1 MKGLKRKSS
10 SLPYPKAAKRAS
22 LRSRWQARKP
32 LGWAQLTHRK
42 IRLLVAITGV
52 AFSNIL
58 IFTQLGLKDML
69 FDGVTLVPDHL
80 QGDLFLVSAYA
91 PNIDRGNFPRIYLY
105 QADAVEGVRLA
116 SPLYIEFS
124 NWVNPDDLAQADR
137 DDEPDGFQLFPN
149 SVKILAFNPKQ
160 PVLDIPEVGEQ
171 IDRLSAPSAVLYDR
185 LGQDKLGPVVEQFE
199 AAGTVSTLM
208 SNQRVY
214 VAGLFSLGSTLFDNG
229 HVVMSDWSY
238 TQWYGQESLER
249 VSVGCLTLEPGADLE
264 VMRSRLEATLPPS
277 IKVLTQTEL
286 SAAEQA
292 FRASLPNGKVLN
304 FGAAMG
310 FIVGIVIVYQVLYT
324 DVSEHLPE
332 YATLKAI
339 GYADRTLLA
348 VVMQEAIILAVLGF
362 VPGYVASY
370 GVYQLLVIITRVPL
384 TMKTTVAA
392 QVFVLT
398 LVMCIVSGV
407 IAMNKLRSAD
417 PADVF

>member
-1 MKGLKRKSS
+1 MKQR
-10 SLPYPKAAKRAS
+10 AKR
-22 LRSRWQARKP
+22 RSRPLSRTIKTYWQARKP

-58 IFTQLGLKDML
+58 IFTQLGLKNML

-91 PNIDRGNFPRIYLY
+91 PNIDLGAFPKIYLY
-105 QADAVEGVRLA
+105 QANAVRGVQDA
-116 SPLYIEFS
+116 SPLYIGFS
-124 NWVNPDDLAQADR
+124 NWVNPEDLLQAEDDDAP
-137 DDEPDGFQLFPN
+137 ESFQLFPN
-149 SVKILAFNPKQ
+149 AVKVLAFNPQQ
-160 PVLDIPEVGEQ
+160 PVLAMPEVNQ
-171 IDRLSAPSAVLYDR
+171 QLDRLTVPSAVLYDR
-185 LGQDKLGPVVEQFE
+185 LSQEKLGPIVEQFQT
-199 AAGTVSTLM
+199 AAPVSTLM

-214 VAGLFSLGSTLFDNG
+214 VVGLFSLGSTLFDNG
-229 HVVMSDWSY
+229 HVIMSDWSY
-238 TQWYGQESLER
+238 THWYGQESLEQ
-249 VSVGCLTLEPGADLE
+249 VSVGCLSLEAGAELE
-264 VMRSRLEATLPPS
+264 RVRSRLITALPDS

-310 FIVGIVIVYQVLYT
+310 FIVGMVIVYQVLYT

-332 YATLKAI
+332 YATLKAM
-339 GYADRTLLA
+339 GYSDRALLI
-348 VVMQEAIILAVLGF
+348 VVLQEALLLAVLGF

-370 GVYQLLVIITRVPL
+370 GVYQLLVAVIRVPL
-384 TMKTTVAA
+384 VMKTAVAV

-398 LVMCIVSGV
+398 LVMCMISGA
-407 IAMNKLRSAD
+407 IATNKLRSAD